1 MSQTLKA
8 EDLVGVWRRRS
19 IELEDGQIDTT
30 TQVFWL
36 QAQVCFGDIRIPIE
50 RPELPLHHD
59 LADLT
64 EWGALAL
71 SHQQGFA
78 GMTHLEGNTCQ
89 WHRYIDYQPPNGSRD
104 IGLLQLEQDCLVE
117 LGVEQVYRE
126 EWERI
131 DDGSTGCIALVLDP
145 DEPSGM
151 GTRWQGCFVAVG
163 NYFVYVLDQRPALP
177 AANSLSALL
186 QAAQNRTEQLR
197 YLNCEISFGR
207 CNSGRSLWEIERSTL
222 PWREGK
228 SLWNP
233 SDLSVDLDRQQVMQ
247 TVTDAI
253 VPQVRAWRILEWGN
267 DFKHAQ
273 LESAHF

>member
-36 QAQVCFGDIRIPIE
+36 QTQACFGDIRIPLE
-50 RPELPLHHD
+50 RPELPLHRD

-64 EWGALAL
+64 ESGALAL
-71 SHQQGFA
+71 AHQQGFA
-78 GMTHLEGNTCQ
+78 GMTHLEGNTCHWQ
-89 WHRYIDYQPPNGSRD
+89 RYLDYQPPNGSRD

-151 GTRWQGCFVAVG
+151 GERWQGCFVAVG

-177 AANSLSALL
+177 AANSMLELL
-186 QAAQNRTEQLR
+186 QSAQNRTEQLR

-207 CNSGRSLWEIERSTL
+207 CNLGRSLWEIERSTL
-222 PWREGK
+222 PWREGQ

-253 VPQVRAWRILEWGN
+253 VPQVRTWRILEWGN